1 MGAGQ
6 STIEKDQISQIMD
19 DFLSGKLKKPLYKNY
34 PHTVEKRSD
43 ELVDDN
49 REFKDLCTDI
59 IVKQF
64 LSSDQSMFN
73 FLTLVYGTFQNAIEQ
88 YKQAKGLSQ
97 WDIFFVYKGGNI
109 LRIISND
116 FLRELPRASSKIITD
131 YYEQFFKRS
140 DADFS
145 IYVNPVLENY
155 EAIHSDMTFLSYLL
169 QVYIRRRFSSNL
181 TDYFELF
188 KYSREYKTQLLLEY
202 FQKGSLAN
210 SFKNPANK
218 TFYGAKLDKLIFLDI
233 QLGTDSIR
241 DQYEGKY
248 DMAQEITAKGKVASF
263 DLDKVRHGMYIQMN
277 QSLDFSSPSGRIK
290 FNLVRTKV
298 NFNFLFTMANGSK
311 TKKSIGGELIDVSI
325 PHRLDNNLA
334 HFYEEG
340 AANYIQQY
348 RLTFGS
354 KILEFLSYKY
364 SYLAH
369 DLEFIL
375 FQFVRKPWQTPKYDK
390 RLNRLF
396 YLYVIDL
403 FIKLPTISERK
414 NIILDLLNRVFKVQ
428 LDMDNLLTTGKEV
441 IDGIEY
447 YMIKYSKNNLLI
459 TRLLKE
465 MRRIILHELETVDD
479 IDNYNLMCMTLLQN
493 CNIMNLAFKGVR
505 TFCSEEGNLN
515 VETLYDNDFKALI
528 GGRHIRKH
536 F

>member
-1 MGAGQ
+1 MGAQQ
-6 STIEKDQISQIMD
+6 SIVEKEDISQIMN
-19 DFLSGKLKKPLYKNY
+19 DFLSGRLKKPSYKDY

-73 FLTLVYGTFQNAIEQ
+73 FLTLVYGTFYNAIEQ
-88 YKQAKGLSQ
+88 YKQAKGLAPL
-97 WDIFFVYKGGNI
+97 DIFFVYKGGNI

-131 YYEQFFKRS
+131 YYDQFFKRS

-155 EAIHSDMTFLSYLL
+155 DSVHSDMTFMSYLL
-169 QVYIRRRFSSNL
+169 QVYIRRKFSSNL

-188 KYSREYKTQLLLEY
+188 KYSREYKTDLLQEY
-202 FQKGSLAN
+202 FTKGSMAN
-210 SFKNPANK
+210 SFKNEANK
-218 TFYGAKLDKLIFLDI
+218 TFFGARLDKMIFLDI
-233 QLGTDSIR
+233 QLGKDPARET
-241 DQYEGKY
+241 YEGKY
-248 DMAQEITAKGKVASF
+248 DLAQEFTPKGKVASF

-298 NFNFLFTMANGSK
+298 NFNFLFTLANGK
-311 TKKSIGGELIDVSI
+311 RVKKSIGGELIDVSI

-340 AANYIQQY
+340 ANNYIQQY
-348 RLTFGS
+348 RLTFGN
-354 KILEFLSYKY
+354 KVLEFLSYNY
-364 SYLAH
+364 TYLAH

-403 FIKLPTISERK
+403 FIKLPSISERK
-414 NIILDLLNRVFKVQ
+414 NVILDISNRVFKIQ
-428 LDMDNLLTTGKEV
+428 LDIDNLLTTGKEV
-441 IDGIEY
+441 IDGIEF
-447 YMIKYSKNNLLI
+447 YMEKYSKNHLLI
-459 TRLLKE
+459 TRLLAE
-465 MRRIILHELETVDD
+465 LRRIILEELNTVDD
-479 IDNYNLMCMTLLQN
+479 IENYNLMCLTLVQN
-493 CNIMNLAFKGVR
+493 GNIMNLAFKGVR

-528 GGRHIRKH
+528 GGK
-536 F
+536 